1 MIKIIL
7 ISKYNSEN
15 VLHSHLTRS
24 STIFSI
30 KDKLLYRNDKILCKV
45 NYKAIIKGNRLF
57 IFRNNIIEEYIIKQ
71 KKTTK
76 KLVDSKFE
84 KLFTSPITFYD
95 NIYNESYEYHKHNKE
110 IQPNIYD
117 KDNLNLSIFSNFE
130 HTINLRDYNF
140 LCNFNKIEM
149 YKSAV
154 IKDTDIFYYNN
165 KIHFLY
171 LTYLVT
177 LPCNDIIYKFTIYK
191 NKKTNN
197 IYEMIYK
204 SINNKHKSI
213 YKMYIIISIIEH
225 TKVNINN
232 PEIIKLLHE
241 ICVYKSNIIEF
252 INYKQFDT
260 PILIDLYRKTNGLFP
275 YKNFIN
281 DLIKN
286 TDIYNEVSLCDI
298 KKIVILHTELSY
310 IFIKKCILESRE
322 WEICK
327 IIKILRNNQEIDK
340 VIDILLE
347 NNCLYLLSKIIKI
360 DIQPIMKIEKYVMES
375 YKKQI

>member
-1 MIKIIL
+1 
-7 ISKYNSEN
+7 
-15 VLHSHLTRS
+15 
-24 STIFSI
+24 
-30 KDKLLYRNDKILCKV
+30 
-45 NYKAIIKGNRLF
+45 
-57 IFRNNIIEEYIIKQ
+57 
-71 KKTTK
+71 
-76 KLVDSKFE
+76 
-84 KLFTSPITFYD
+84 
-95 NIYNESYEYHKHNKE
+95 
-110 IQPNIYD
+110 
-117 KDNLNLSIFSNFE
+117 
-130 HTINLRDYNF
+130 
-140 LCNFNKIEM
+140 M

-252 INYKQFDT
+252 INYKQF
-260 PILIDLYRKTNGLFP
+260 IHQY
-275 YKNFIN
+275 
-281 DLIKN
+281 
-286 TDIYNEVSLCDI
+286 
-298 KKIVILHTELSY
+298 
-310 IFIKKCILESRE
+310 
-322 WEICK
+322 
-327 IIKILRNNQEIDK
+327 
-340 VIDILLE
+340 
-347 NNCLYLLSKIIKI
+347 
-360 DIQPIMKIEKYVMES
+360 
-375 YKKQI
+375 